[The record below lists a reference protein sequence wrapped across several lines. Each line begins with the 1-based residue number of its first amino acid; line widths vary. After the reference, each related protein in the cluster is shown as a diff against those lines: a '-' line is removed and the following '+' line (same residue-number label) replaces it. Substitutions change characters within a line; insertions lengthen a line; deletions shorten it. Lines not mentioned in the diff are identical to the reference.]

1 MIRALYE
8 PMLELET
15 FRQIQGKMQKNTGV
29 IQVGGCIDSQ
39 KAHLIACLAE
49 EYPVTCIIAPDDLR
63 AREIYEN
70 YRVFDRDVLLYPA
83 RDYIFFQADL
93 QSRTQMTH
101 RVRCMK
107 ALADI
112 TSGRAGERVTVIVTI
127 SALMGHCMK
136 TEDWMDAVRSFCVGD

>member
-15 FRQIQGKMQKNTGV
+15 FRQIRGRMQKNTGV

-83 RDYIFFQADL
+83 RDYIFFHSHVRGYKPNERPTLL
-93 QSRTQMTH
+93 QELLWD
-101 RVRCMK
+101 K
-107 ALADI
+107 DDWPYFKD
-112 TSGRAGERVTVIVTI
+112 GRPQ
-127 SALMGHCMK
+127 K
-136 TEDWMDAVRSFCVGD
+136 TERRFSVNARTGGSVPVRP